1 MGNRNQGF
9 SPVEVVLVIA
19 IVGLLALAG
28 WSVYQGQKEVADQA
42 SPSQPP
48 EVNDSGDLAD
58 VEEYLRSFEVEKEL
72 DTKAIED
79 TFAQSN

>member
-1 MGNRNQGF
+1 MGNRKQGF

-19 IVGLLALAG
+19 VVGLLVLAG
-28 WSVYQGQKEVADQA
+28 WSVYQGQKEAADSA

-72 DTKAIED
+72 DTQAIEE
-79 TFAQSN
+79 TFAESN

>member
-1 MGNRNQGF
+1 MGNRNHGF

-19 IVGLLALAG
+19 VVGLLVLAG
-28 WSVYQGQKEVADQA
+28 WSVYQGQKEVAEQP

-58 VEEYLRSFEVEKEL
+58 VEEYLQSMEIDKEL
-72 DTKAIED
+72 ETNAIEE
-79 TFAQSN
+79 TFAESN